1 VQQVCELVR
10 EKMELLFEDTFTDLL
25 QNRQVYYLELF
36 RLVGTPHLTDVAGF
50 VIGFL
55 NYIVQ
60 RACELAREKLELLF
74 EDTFSDLLQNRQ
86 VYYLELFRLVG
97 TLTDVAGFVI
107 GFLCP
112 LYANCLCSICI
123 WNVASHSNYPQRYND
138 KCLISRVTVFTPE
151 L

>member
-1 VQQVCELVR
+1 MGCCNCIVQQVCELVR

-74 EDTFSDLLQNRQ
+74 EDTFSDLLQNR
-86 VYYLELFRLVG
+86 
-97 TLTDVAGFVI
+97 
-107 GFLCP
+107 
-112 LYANCLCSICI
+112 
-123 WNVASHSNYPQRYND
+123 
-138 KCLISRVTVFTPE
+138 
-151 L
+151 